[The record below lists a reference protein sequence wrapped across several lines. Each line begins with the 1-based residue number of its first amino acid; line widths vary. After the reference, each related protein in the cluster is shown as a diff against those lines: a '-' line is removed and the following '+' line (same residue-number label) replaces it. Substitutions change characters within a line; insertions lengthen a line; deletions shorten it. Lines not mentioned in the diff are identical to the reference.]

1 MKIKLPLLILSLLA
15 YVNSFSQCPNPD
27 IFWFQTGED
36 FVYIDG
42 NNNNQIDYYEIEYKA
57 NETFIPGDGT
67 AEIYTFSS
75 FPNTIPNLTPGTPYY
90 FTNRAV
96 CNDGSVSLWNDNL
109 NDGPDLW
116 YTNMEP
122 GEFFPEN
129 TLSHN
134 SSQEIT
140 HEPSQICETISASYD
155 FIFNGSNQDPGVSCP
170 ETSFTAT
177 LDGPY
182 TITIT
187 DSYGDGWVGNAIG
200 NETYLDVL
208 VNGTL
213 VLDDITLE
221 NGVSQDFEFDAL
233 VGDEISTSWQNEG
246 TWFYEVGYSIISQ
259 NAPIDEVSVAGQIYH
274 RSYIPAD
281 FGYDG
286 NVTIGAVEL
295 GIWYSD
301 AEGNY
306 NPDLPTQ
313 DFGGTSYQ
321 NIFLYRHTTGGVG
334 TSNIG
339 QDQANFEL
347 IGFSL
352 NFEITPEDHLS
363 VITVPLTFLPGFGE
377 LNGNGVEVSAD
388 DEFVIQVWMAPGDA
402 ASTGFPGGV
411 RKFIAGNTSDFTV
424 SPDNTTNYP
433 YPTVQ
438 AGTGIDPNSACEFY
452 NYVPDNTSLMNLV
465 IGQNQAL
472 STNSNTMDEINIYP
486 NPLEKGQLLNIN
498 SMSQKSKT
506 IQIFDISGRMVLNK
520 NLNGSQLDVSV
531 LESGTYIVKVEF
543 ENKISTKKLIIN

>member
-1 MKIKLPLLILSLLA
+1 
-15 YVNSFSQCPNPD
+15 
-27 IFWFQTGED
+27 
-36 FVYIDG
+36 
-42 NNNNQIDYYEIEYKA
+42 
-57 NETFIPGDGT
+57 
-67 AEIYTFSS
+67 
-75 FPNTIPNLTPGTPYY
+75 
-90 FTNRAV
+90 
-96 CNDGSVSLWNDNL
+96 
-109 NDGPDLW
+109 
-116 YTNMEP
+116 
-122 GEFFPEN
+122 
-129 TLSHN
+129 
-134 SSQEIT
+134 
-140 HEPSQICETISASYD
+140 
-155 FIFNGSNQDPGVSCP
+155 
-170 ETSFTAT
+170 
-177 LDGPY
+177 
-182 TITIT
+182 
-187 DSYGDGWVGNAIG
+187 
-200 NETYLDVL
+200 
-208 VNGTL
+208 

-347 IGFSL
+347 IAFSL
-352 NFEITPEDHLS
+352 NFQITPEDHQS

-411 RKFIAGNTSDFTV
+411 RKFIAGNTSDFTI

-486 NPLEKGQLLNIN
+486 NPLEKGQFLNIN

>member
-1 MKIKLPLLILSLLA
+1 MKIKLPLLILSLLV

-36 FVYIDG
+36 FAYIDG

-208 VNGTL
+208 VNGTV

-221 NGVSQDFEFDAL
+221 NGFSQDFEFDAL

-286 NVTIGAVEL
+286 NITIGAVEL

-313 DFGGTSYQ
+313 DFAGTAYH
-321 NIFLYRHTTGGVG
+321 NLFLYRHTTGGVG
-334 TSNIG
+334 TTNIG
-339 QDQANFEL
+339 QNQGDFEQ
-347 IGFSL
+347 IAFSL
-352 NFEITPEDHLS
+352 NFQITPEDHQS

-433 YPTVQ
+433 YPAVQ
-438 AGTGIDPNSACEFY
+438 ANTGIDPNSACEFY

-520 NLNGSQLDVSV
+520 NINGSQLDVSV